1 MKRSVILGYARTPF
15 GKLGG
20 VLAKVPAVELG
31 AVAVREALKRSGAAP
46 EDIDMAV
53 MGQVISAGCG
63 QIPGRQA
70 IIKAGIL
77 TRVPVDSINKVCASS
92 MRAVSMADQVI
103 RAGDARCIVAGGM
116 ENMSSVPFAMPDFRW
131 GHKMFDAK
139 VVDLMVKDGL
149 WCPAYDRHM
158 AVHGGIVAHEYG
170 ITREEQDRWALRSQ
184 KKAVEAIS
192 NGYIEREI
200 VSVTIGEGAFCIK
213 DEAPRSNVSMETL
226 ARLKPIFSEENTV
239 TAGNAPGCNDGAS
252 ALIVAEEEYA
262 VKMGYSVEATIIGHA
277 MVSEDPQNIAT
288 APGHAIQKLL
298 LKTGFRIEDI
308 DLFEINEAF
317 AAVTLVSSKIIQC
330 DLEKVNVNGG
340 AIAFGHP
347 LGASGGRIIMTLISE
362 LQRRDARYGIAA
374 ICSGMGQGD
383 AILVENVKYLGT

>member
-1 MKRSVILGYARTPF
+1 MKKSVVVGYARTPF

-20 VLAKVPAVELG
+20 ALATIPAVELG
-31 AVAVREALKRSGAAP
+31 AIAVREALKRAGAAP
-46 EDIDMAV
+46 EDIDMAI

-70 IIKAGIL
+70 VIKAGIPAL
-77 TRVPVDSINKVCASS
+77 VPVDSINKVCASS
-92 MRAVSMADQVI
+92 MRAVTMADQII
-103 RAGDARCIVAGGM
+103 RAGDAVCIVAGGM
-116 ENMSSVPFAMPDFRW
+116 ESMSGVPFAMPDLRW
-131 GHKMFDAK
+131 GHKMFDTK
-139 VVDLMVKDGL
+139 LVDLMVKDGL

-158 AVHGGIVAHEYG
+158 ALHGGIVARQYG

-184 KKAVEAIS
+184 TKAVEAVEK
-192 NGYIEREI
+192 GYIDREI
-200 VSVTIGEGAFCIK
+200 VPVATGNGVFFSK
-213 DEAPRSNVSMETL
+213 DEAPRGNVSMETL
-226 ARLKPIFSEENTV
+226 SRLKPIFSDDNTV

-252 ALIVAEEEYA
+252 ALVVAEEKHAE
-262 VKMGYSVEATIIGHA
+262 KMGYKAEAVIVGHA

-298 LKTGFRIEDI
+298 RKTGFQIEDI
-308 DLFEINEAF
+308 DLIEINEAF
-317 AAVTLVSSKIIQC
+317 AAVTLVSSKIIHC
-330 DLEKVNVNGG
+330 DMEKVNVNGG

-362 LQRRDARYGIAA
+362 LQRRNARYGIAA

-383 AILVENVKYLGT
+383 AVLIENVN

>member
-1 MKRSVILGYARTPF
+1 MKRSVVLGYARTPF

-20 VLAKVPAVELG
+20 ALAKVSAVELG
-31 AVAVREALKRSGAAP
+31 AVAVREALRRSGADP

-70 IIKAGIL
+70 VIKAGVPAW
-77 TRVPVDSINKVCASS
+77 VPVDSINKVCASS
-92 MRAVSMADQVI
+92 MRAVTMADQAI
-103 RAGDARCIVAGGM
+103 RAGDAKCIVAGGM
-116 ENMSSVPFAMPDFRW
+116 ENMSGAPFAMPDLRW

-139 VVDLMVKDGL
+139 AVDLMVKDGL

-158 AVHGGIVAHEYG
+158 AVHGGIVAREYG

-184 KKAVEAIS
+184 KKAIEAVS
-192 NGYIEREI
+192 SGYIDREI
-200 VSVTIGEGAFCIK
+200 APVAIEEGTFCMK
-213 DEAPRSNVSMETL
+213 DEAPRGNVSLEALT
-226 ARLKPIFSEENTV
+226 RLKPIFSEENTV

-252 ALIVAEEEYA
+252 ALIVADEEYA
-262 VKMGYSVEATIIGHA
+262 DKMGYRAEAAIIGHA

-298 LKTGFRIEDI
+298 MKTGFRIEDI

-362 LQRRDARYGIAA
+362 LQRRNARYGIAA

-383 AILVENVKYLGT
+383 AVLVENVKHLGS